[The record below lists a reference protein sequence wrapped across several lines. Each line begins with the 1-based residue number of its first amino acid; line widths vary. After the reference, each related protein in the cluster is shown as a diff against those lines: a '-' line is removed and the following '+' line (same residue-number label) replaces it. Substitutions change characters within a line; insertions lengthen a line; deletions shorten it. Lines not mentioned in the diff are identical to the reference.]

1 MPSRRHDAPPR
12 PEPVTPTSVDTA
24 SKPLDAKRSKTTQR
38 KGADSTS
45 VSLPS
50 VVPAPVPTKPS
61 GAMRLSKPSRPSTEA
76 KPVDEKAMTAPT
88 VEVRPADTE
97 APIEPDAE
105 PATTAEPDRRRTRLL
120 TALGVVAVLLL
131 AATTLLAVA
140 WYSSRESGPLTNQA
154 FADGARTSELVG
166 QVTNAVVTVYSYDYT
181 TLPENEA
188 AAKAVITGDFTAE
201 FDKTFQPVK
210 DGATKQMTVLNTT
223 VKAASVSQLQGDR
236 ARLLMMVD
244 QTGTKG
250 PAKEPTAASS
260 RLAIDALWTDGR
272 WKISGVTPE

>member
-1 MPSRRHDAPPR
+1 MNPA
-12 PEPVTPTSVDTA
+12 SVDTA
-24 SKPLDAKRSKTTQR
+24 SKPPDAKRSRTTQR
-38 KGADSTS
+38 KGAESSS

-50 VVPAPVPTKPS
+50 VVPVPVPTKPS
-61 GAMRLSKPSRPSTEA
+61 GAMRLSKPSRPSTEDT
-76 KPVDEKAMTAPT
+76 PVEDSAVSAPT
-88 VEVRPADTE
+88 VEERPVE
-97 APIEPDAE
+97 VE
-105 PATTAEPDRRRTRLL
+105 PAPEPEDAGQPDRRRIRVL

-140 WYSSRESGPLTNQA
+140 WYSARESGPLTNQA

-166 QVTNAVVTVYSYDYT
+166 QVTSAVVTVYSYNYT
-181 TLPENEA
+181 TLPANEA

-210 DGATKQMTVLNTT
+210 DGAAKEMTVLNTT

-260 RLAIDALWTDGR
+260 RLAVDALWIDGR